1 LLAENTKAASVIRAA
16 FLFLMSFYRGK
27 HMKPYNFLLLLA
39 MFVGCGG
46 GVPLTSVTGVV
57 TLDGN
62 PVADA
67 VVTFAPD
74 SGDVA
79 CVGSTDTSG
88 KYTLACQ
95 HGTGAPAGSYSVKIK
110 SREKAKEGSNPMAG
124 LSPGTP
130 EYIEAYKKQM
140 SGGNRAD
147 YKTKSK
153 GEIPEKYNSG
163 AELKAT
169 VGKSSETI
177 NFDLKSK

>member
-1 LLAENTKAASVIRAA
+1 
-16 FLFLMSFYRGK
+16 
-27 HMKPYNFLLLLA
+27 MKPYNFLLLLA
-39 MFVGCGG
+39 MFVGCGEG
-46 GVPLTSVTGVV
+46 IPLTSVTGVV

-62 PVADA
+62 PAADV

-79 CVGSTDTSG
+79 CVGSTDISG

-124 LSPGTP
+124 LAPGTP
-130 EYIEAYKKQM
+130 EYMEAYKKQM
-140 SGGNRAD
+140 AGGNRAE
-147 YKTKSK
+147 YKAKPK
-153 GEIPEKYNSG
+153 GEIPEKYNTG
-163 AELKAT
+163 VALKAT